1 MRTILK
7 ISIRADLRSL
17 LRSYSLILIL
27 DVLVLSN
34 VVRLLRSGIR
44 SVLAILV
51 DLSRGELL
59 ESNRSLNR
67 LSHIIVHR
75 DGDRLLA
82 FGLLRSEGLF
92 TLAQDSLAISLG
104 NELSLQ
110 GVFLLRN
117 QTLIGDLINNL
128 GTSNNLMRTILKI
141 SIRAD
146 LRLKLLLL
154 LAGSRSRFRI
164 RNYIS
169 SFAWSRLISFIRSSS
184 LRIRR
189 LGIRGRLGRRSLSFR
204 ILRGSLF
211 GRILLSIWILW
222 RSSRLFR
229 AATIIWIIRQ
239 TGLVWRQQTL
249 GTTFIIRTGR
259 PWDYDRDVV
268 LIRIGFNLGD
278 LRKARATGNPVT
290 RVFCSFKL

>member
-1 MRTILK
+1 SNNLMRTILK

-110 GVFLLRN
+110 GVL
-117 QTLIGDLINNL
+117 
-128 GTSNNLMRTILKI
+128 
-141 SIRAD
+141 
-146 LRLKLLLL
+146 
-154 LAGSRSRFRI
+154 
-164 RNYIS
+164 
-169 SFAWSRLISFIRSSS
+169 
-184 LRIRR
+184 
-189 LGIRGRLGRRSLSFR
+189 
-204 ILRGSLF
+204 
-211 GRILLSIWILW
+211 
-222 RSSRLFR
+222 
-229 AATIIWIIRQ
+229 
-239 TGLVWRQQTL
+239 
-249 GTTFIIRTGR
+249 
-259 PWDYDRDVV
+259 
-268 LIRIGFNLGD
+268 
-278 LRKARATGNPVT
+278 
-290 RVFCSFKL
+290 